1 MKGEFPFLA
10 LIGWDVFSHRQ
21 CLRRGCSDVYEQKW
35 NCGGSIISRHFV
47 LTAAHCQPRVDTF
60 IVRVG
65 EHELEGYGVFNDG
78 SEVTGGLTT
87 LLFLISNILILFL
100 IQILRSRKRSL
111 LFTKTMRHGLFLRRN
126 LNTSSDN
133 VIVASYLN
141 IFCREKCLFY

>member
-65 EHELEGYGVFNDG
+65 EHELGGFGVEKG
-78 SEVTGGLTT
+78 QEVTGGL
-87 LLFLISNILILFL
+87 L
-100 IQILRSRKRSL
+100 
-111 LFTKTMRHGLFLRRN
+111 
-126 LNTSSDN
+126 
-133 VIVASYLN
+133 YLN
-141 IFCREKCLFY
+141 VGLLYELSRLQRPERRFHCS

>member
-65 EHELEGYGVFNDG
+65 EHELGGFGVEKG
-78 SEVTGGLTT
+78 QEVTGGL
-87 LLFLISNILILFL
+87 L
-100 IQILRSRKRSL
+100 
-111 LFTKTMRHGLFLRRN
+111 
-126 LNTSSDN
+126 
-133 VIVASYLN
+133 YLN
-141 IFCREKCLFY
+141 VGLLYELSRLQRPERRFHCSWKLQGKDDRLVWWHFCCRALIVYHYLLPERIKTLETPHT